1 MNITFWVTERCNL
14 ACKYCYVHKQPK
26 TMTLE
31 TAEQTIKYFTDK
43 FDETVAAGKRIN
55 VALHGGEP
63 LLNFDV
69 IRYIVETLKE
79 RYDGHIIFTMTTN
92 GTVFEKD
99 IYDFIKGKVQ
109 ISVSIDGNRTTNDT
123 NRIYPNGESSFDKVM
138 ETLKFLKEQGE
149 YIRVRM
155 TVNKETLPFMAENY
169 IYLDQMEMGVVTF
182 ALDAGVA
189 WNQQDM
195 QIYYENYEKIME
207 YMIEKDKKAAQYLL
221 FNIKEATFRRRTG
234 CDGGTNTFHISADGG
249 IYPCALA
256 ADKVDYCLAV
266 SEFNKQNL
274 IDMGYKCDIDVLPI
288 IIPMSDYDKK
298 PDKDVIKE
306 YSDGYTNILF
316 TGRVAPNKKH
326 ENLIAAFYYYNR
338 LYNNKSRLILAGSY
352 KENDP
357 YYIRLTEY
365 TKKLG
370 LGEAIVFTGH
380 IKFNQILAY
389 YKTADVFL
397 CMSEHEGFCVPLVEA
412 MKFKV
417 PIIAYD
423 KTAIADTMGYKG
435 MIIDDNNPVYVA
447 GCIDRVVRDKELRQQ
462 LVNWQNE
469 RLQSFEYNNIA
480 EMFKKYLRDFI
491 NKNSRK

>member
-1 MNITFWVTERCNL
+1 MNITFWVTEKCNL

-155 TVNKETLPFMAENY
+155 TVNKETLPAMAENY
-169 IYLDQMEMGVVTF
+169 IYLDQMDMGVVTF
-182 ALDAGVA
+182 ALDAGAA

-195 QIYYENYEKIME
+195 QIYYENYEKIMD
-207 YMIEKDKKAAQYLL
+207 YINRPLQKYNWTATRSKYNKKIGY
-221 FNIKEATFRRRTG
+221 
-234 CDGGTNTFHISADGG
+234 
-249 IYPCALA
+249 
-256 ADKVDYCLAV
+256 VD
-266 SEFNKQNL
+266 
-274 IDMGYKCDIDVLPI
+274 
-288 IIPMSDYDKK
+288 
-298 PDKDVIKE
+298 
-306 YSDGYTNILF
+306 SDGNKVFLPGESEEKYQNMKNDYGKRMRFNFVTITPDDIPAFPGSQVGDIYTDIQTPEIDYASITNY
-316 TGRVAPNKKH
+316 
-326 ENLIAAFYYYNR
+326 EDMLIAGVPALYRITNGKITEFYFD
-338 LYNNKSRLILAGSY
+338 SVEI
-352 KENDP
+352 E
-357 YYIRLTEY
+357 E
-365 TKKLG
+365 
-370 LGEAIVFTGH
+370 F
-380 IKFNQILAY
+380 FNSI
-389 YKTADVFL
+389 
-397 CMSEHEGFCVPLVEA
+397 G
-412 MKFKV
+412 
-417 PIIAYD
+417 
-423 KTAIADTMGYKG
+423 
-435 MIIDDNNPVYVA
+435 
-447 GCIDRVVRDKELRQQ
+447 R
-462 LVNWQNE
+462 
-469 RLQSFEYNNIA
+469 
-480 EMFKKYLRDFI
+480 
-491 NKNSRK
+491 

>member
-43 FDETVAAGKRIN
+43 FDATVAAGKRIN

-69 IRYIVETLKE
+69 IRYIIKTLKE

-109 ISVSIDGNRTTNDT
+109 ISVSIDGNRKTNDT
-123 NRIYPNGESSFDKVM
+123 NRIYPNGESSFDKVV

-155 TVNKETLPFMAENY
+155 TVNKETLPAMAENY
-169 IYLDQMEMGVVTF
+169 IYLDQMDMGVVTF
-182 ALDAGVA
+182 ALDAGAA

-256 ADKVDYCLAV
+256 ADKVDYWL
-266 SEFNKQNL
+266 
-274 IDMGYKCDIDVLPI
+274 GDVWKGLQP
-288 IIPMSDYDKK
+288 
-298 PDKDVIKE
+298 
-306 YSDGYTNILF
+306 
-316 TGRVAPNKKH
+316 
-326 ENLIAAFYYYNR
+326 ENWR
-338 LYNNKSRLILAGSY
+338 LS
-352 KENDP
+352 
-357 YYIRLTEY
+357 IRLT
-365 TKKLG
+365 
-370 LGEAIVFTGH
+370 
-380 IKFNQILAY
+380 KF
-389 YKTADVFL
+389 
-397 CMSEHEGFCVPLVEA
+397 
-412 MKFKV
+412 
-417 PIIAYD
+417 
-423 KTAIADTMGYKG
+423 
-435 MIIDDNNPVYVA
+435 
-447 GCIDRVVRDKELRQQ
+447 R
-462 LVNWQNE
+462 
-469 RLQSFEYNNIA
+469 
-480 EMFKKYLRDFI
+480 
-491 NKNSRK
+491 